1 MRRSVLLVCYYFPP
15 LGLGGVT
22 RPLTLF
28 KQLPDLGW
36 DCDVLT
42 VKPVLYRAYEPE
54 LLDRLDCGR
63 IFRSGSRDPQRLL
76 YLLGVRKMKSS
87 VISSTRAASSR
98 FFPDSKVGWVKPA
111 VKLGRTLCEN
121 NRYSAI
127 ISSSPPLS
135 AHLVGRALASDF
147 SLPWIADFRDYWT
160 AYKIERSYTDKK
172 MHDKGNRLL
181 KEIQTESTIA
191 TAVND
196 TVATYVGAG
205 ETISNGYDDDLATL
219 WRPPPDGKEV
229 TIGLLGHQ
237 HDPSMVRP
245 LVELLVALREKEP
258 KSFARLNVLQ
268 VGQVDHSSF
277 LSLFAEQNLDHMVE
291 ISGRLPRT
299 EAFRKLSKASL
310 FYIGVDDPAYLPG
323 RTFDMLAS
331 GRPLLVYAEENSEYA
346 RLIANIG
353 NGCLFD
359 ESSMERGVLFLSEM
373 ISAAD
378 RGEVVIKPR
387 PDYARQYSGRVMAER
402 FAALLERIT

>member
-1 MRRSVLLVCYYFPP
+1 
-15 LGLGGVT
+15 
-22 RPLTLF
+22 
-28 KQLPDLGW
+28 
-36 DCDVLT
+36 
-42 VKPVLYRAYEPE
+42 
-54 LLDRLDCGR
+54 
-63 IFRSGSRDPQRLL
+63 
-76 YLLGVRKMKSS
+76 MKSS

-121 NRYSAI
+121 NRYSEI

-277 LSLFAEQNLDHMVE
+277 LSLFAEKNLDHMVE